1 MTSFPKIAVKY
12 TFLSKEEFLKVFS
25 KILLLELH
33 SVLYTEV
40 TGMKY
45 DGWYKKKRKKKTEFK
60 NLIKRWENTKIF
72 KGTKNLLNFLN
83 VHQDTLNAYTLEN
96 LACWQSDQESQTSQL
111 GSKKIFY
118 LFAKTYFK
126 SSHNEHVWKSYAKQQ
141 STKNLLKRNKICCIM

>member
-45 DGWYKKKRKKKTEFK
+45 DGWYKKKEKKKQ
-60 NLIKRWENTKIF
+60 NSKISS
-72 KGTKNLLNFLN
+72 KGERIQK
-83 VHQDTLNAYTLEN
+83 
-96 LACWQSDQESQTSQL
+96 
-111 GSKKIFY
+111 Y
-118 LFAKTYFK
+118 LKALKTYWTFWMYIK
-126 SSHNEHVWKSYAKQQ
+126 TRLTHTH
-141 STKNLLKRNKICCIM
+141 